1 MSLDQ
6 SIQYLS
12 WAIYLVIF
20 VVVTAR
26 AVRRP
31 LRANLD
37 IALLFGTA
45 AAIIA
50 FTVAI
55 SLNLVASRG
64 LSGAFVISLLLL
76 MIYMLLRLVDDFSE
90 VPAWLMLAST
100 AALALCVIGSFAF
113 AFAPPQP
120 GWFSMLELVY
130 ILGLLFY
137 TLPAFM
143 AETRRSSGVTR
154 RRLIAVTLGSA
165 WLCVIFLLLGVELFF
180 PSLAP
185 SLAPLSGL
193 IGLASG
199 VCYFIGFATPTV
211 LRRAWQEPELRAFL
225 GRAAS
230 LPRLPDTESIVKEL
244 ERGAATSVGAPN
256 ATITL
261 WDEAAQVIKLRFGD
275 TRMDLPPT
283 DSTISGRVF
292 LTQEPVFTP
301 EIKLENPT
309 YEIARKTFGATAV
322 LAAPITAGAKRLGVL
337 MVYAPHTPIFAE
349 EDLALVQLLA
359 DQAAVILESRALI
372 DEAAR
377 VQAREEVTRLKED
390 FLSAAAHDL
399 KTPLTTLVALTE
411 LMERRALRAP
421 DAPTDVVSLQKL
433 KREAYRLKSLVLEL
447 LDAARTEQG
456 KLVGEREPIDLV
468 SVALDVCERHHTERH
483 PCTVEGEGPVIGVY
497 DPNRIMQLLENLVE
511 NAIKYSPDGGP
522 VRVKVWGQKELN
534 HLTVTDS
541 GIGIPREDLS
551 NVFERFHR
559 GTNVDDRRFAGMGLG
574 LFICR
579 GIAEQHGGR
588 IWVESAA
595 GAANN
600 GSGEHSGSTFHVAL
614 PAAAP
619 AASPAGATMDAE
631 GSRQG
636 QPVG

>member
-1 MSLDQ
+1 MTFDQ
-6 SIQYLS
+6 VVQDLS
-12 WAIYLVIF
+12 WIIYVLIF
-20 VVVTAR
+20 VVVAAK

-31 LRANLD
+31 LRANID

-50 FTVAI
+50 LTVAV
-55 SLNLVASRG
+55 SLGLIASRG
-64 LSGAFVISLLLL
+64 LSGAIVVSLLLL

-90 VPAWLMLAST
+90 VPTWLMLAAT
-100 AALALCVIGSFAF
+100 AALALCVLGAF
-113 AFAPPQP
+113 AFAVAPRQP
-120 GWFSMLELVY
+120 DWLTTLELVF

-137 TLPAFM
+137 TLPAFI

-154 RRLIAVTLGSA
+154 RRLIAVTLGSG
-165 WLCVIFLLLGVELFF
+165 WLCALFLLVGVGFF
-180 PSLAP
+180 VPGLARL
-185 SLAPLSGL
+185 LAPLSGL
-193 IGLASG
+193 MSLASG

-230 LPRLPDTESIVKEL
+230 LPRLPDTESIVKQL

-256 ATITL
+256 ATIAL
-261 WDEAAQVIKLRFGD
+261 WDEAAQVLKLKFGD
-275 TRMDLPPT
+275 EHMDLPPT
-283 DSTISGRVF
+283 DKAISGQAF
-292 LTQEPVFTP
+292 LSQEPIFTP
-301 EIKLENPT
+301 QIKPENPT

-322 LAAPITAGAKRLGVL
+322 LAAPITAGTNRLGVL

-377 VQAREEVTRLKED
+377 VQAREEVARLKED

-411 LMERRALRAP
+411 LMERRAIRAP
-421 DAPTDVVSLQKL
+421 DAPTDLVGLQKL

-456 KLVGEREPIDLV
+456 KLVGEREDLDLV
-468 SVALDVCERHHTERH
+468 SVAKDVCERHHTERH
-483 PCTVEGEGPVIGVY
+483 PCTVEGEGPVMGVY
-497 DPNRIMQLLENLVE
+497 DPNRVMQLLENLVE

-522 VRVKVWGQKELN
+522 VRVKVWGEKGLN

-588 IWVESAA
+588 IWVESPA

-600 GSGEHSGSTFHVAL
+600 GFSDHSGSTFHVAL
-614 PAAAP
+614 PTAAP

-636 QPVG
+636 HPVG